1 MEPFWNSGEQEKIK
15 GIDILGVRQVD
26 QAIEREWVAGITTIS
41 FRARY
46 LSLLPWVFKEFYTRE
61 LDAAG
66 GRAAPNP
73 AKLKQTLARLEF
85 VVLAST
91 SAGKLTGEIGTASG
105 VLGANLY
112 VDPIAHLN
120 RDKRVEVPD
129 DKGGAS
135 YGTYVMPC
143 RSFGLLET
151 AFGENVPV
159 RVTGRGHEMWDIRRS
174 LVEGTTL
181 EALIFEG
188 GTLTV
193 AALAHEGKLFSAN
206 GLTACEAERA
216 LLEGAFRHPFS
227 NGSVDSYRRFIQTTL
242 WAFEEIQ
249 AAPLSAGEL
258 IRTAY
263 KGVFN
268 GSNSNIAVVRAWAE
282 YELRRLVHFGL
293 ELLLSALTETLI
305 TLNAGSVEGIVAE
318 WDARQPLPPLV
329 AKIIPYTGHI
339 LSAQLREIDDCLTDD
354 PIALVPTDTGRPRDL
369 SPSSRALYALA
380 LLLSCARRTTDFRS
394 DPGVPRRG
402 DHDYLQRTF
411 HILESARNRPVSDV
425 LGLLLKQV
433 VVEPHIST
441 TLRKIAQGQKCS
453 LRFYT
458 DGDLLRPTGTPVR
471 SGYSGDRLG
480 NLLGMWA
487 DIGHLDRQADGR
499 FCLTSMGR
507 DLLASG
513 LKI

>member
-73 AKLKQTLARLEF
+73 EKLKQTLARLEF

-91 SAGKLTGEIGTASG
+91 LAGKLTGETGTASG

-112 VDPIAHLN
+112 VDQIAHLN
-120 RDKRVEVPD
+120 RDKQVEVPD
-129 DKGGAS
+129 GKGGAS

-159 RVTGRGHEMWDIRRS
+159 RVTARGHAIWDIRRS

-181 EALIFEG
+181 ETLVFEG

-193 AALAHEGKLFSAN
+193 AALTDEGKFFSAN
-206 GLTACEAERA
+206 GLSACEAERS
-216 LLEGAFRHPFS
+216 LLEVAFRQPFS
-227 NGSVDSYRRFIQTTL
+227 NGSIDSYRRFIQTTL

-249 AAPLSAGEL
+249 AAPQSAGEL
-258 IRTAY
+258 IRRAY

-268 GSNSNIAVVRAWAE
+268 GSNSNIAIVRAWAE

-293 ELLLSALTETLI
+293 ELLLSALTDTLI
-305 TLNAGSVEGIVAE
+305 TLTAGSVEDIVAE
-318 WDARQPLPPLV
+318 WDTNQPLPPLV
-329 AKIIPYTGHI
+329 ANIMPFAGHI
-339 LSAQLREIDDCLTDD
+339 LSTQLCDIDDCLNDD
-354 PIALVPTDTGRPRDL
+354 PIVLTPTDTGKPRDL

-380 LLLSCARRTTDFRS
+380 LLLSCANRTADFRS
-394 DPGVPRRG
+394 DAGVSRRG
-402 DHDYLQRTF
+402 DPDYLQRTF
-411 HILESARNRPVSDV
+411 RILDGARNRQVSDV
-425 LGLLLKQV
+425 LSLLLKQV

-487 DIGHLDRQADGR
+487 DIGHLERQADGR
-499 FCLTSMGR
+499 FCLTNVGR

-513 LKI
+513 WKM